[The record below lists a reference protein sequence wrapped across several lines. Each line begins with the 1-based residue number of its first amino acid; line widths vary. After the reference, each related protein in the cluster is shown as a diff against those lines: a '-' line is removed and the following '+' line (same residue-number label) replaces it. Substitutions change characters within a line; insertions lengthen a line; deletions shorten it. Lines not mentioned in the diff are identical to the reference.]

1 VVDLPAAWKAAIVG
15 RILGQAHHG
24 GTERLQQKLRNPA
37 PWWHD
42 RQEGEHRMASNRRSA
57 VLRTSWWAVA
67 LAVLL
72 VAVPAQA
79 QEAQVCNDPG
89 LMRFEPISK
98 IVRSR
103 VGFTQGLEFHDGKLY
118 ESTGSVGGTT
128 QLNVIALDGKVT
140 TLADRGPRVFGEGL
154 TIVNDEIVQLTWQD
168 HAVFVY
174 DLNGKPKRQMR
185 NPREG
190 WGLSNDGASLLF
202 TDGGPLL
209 YYADPKTFKIGKSV
223 RIRSGATDLEAL
235 NEIELVD
242 GKLYGNIFT
251 TRSIVRL
258 DPQTGC
264 IGAVADL
271 SVLWELMT
279 PDERASTNAHEN
291 VLNGIAYDAGTGLF
305 YITGKRWR
313 VILSGRFN

>member
-1 VVDLPAAWKAAIVG
+1 MAASAARAWRHHVMAG
-15 RILGQAHHG
+15 RNGS
-24 GTERLQQKLRNPA
+24 QQKLRNPV
-37 PWWHD
+37 PGWHD
-42 RQEGEHRMASNRRSA
+42 RREGEHRMVSNRQPA
-57 VLRTSWWAVA
+57 VLCTAWCAAA
-67 LAVLL
+67 LAGLL
-72 VAVPAQA
+72 IALPAQA
-79 QEAQVCNDPG
+79 QQAQVCGDPR

-103 VGFTQGLEFHDGKLY
+103 VGFTQGLEFREGRLY

-168 HAVFVY
+168 RAVFVY
-174 DLNGKPKRQMR
+174 SLDGKLKRQMR
-185 NPREG
+185 NPHDG
-190 WGLSNDGASLLF
+190 WGLSNDGTSLLF

-209 YYADPKTFKIGKSV
+209 YYADPTTFRISKSV
-223 RIRSGATDLEAL
+223 RIRSSATDLDAV
-235 NEIELVD
+235 NELELVG
-242 GKLYGNIFT
+242 GKLYGNVFT

-264 IGAVADL
+264 IDAVADL

-279 PDERASTNAHEN
+279 PNERASTNASDN
-291 VLNGIAYDAGTGLF
+291 VLNGIAYDANTGLF
-305 YITGKRWR
+305 YVTGKRWR
-313 VILSGRFN
+313 VIFTGRFG